1 MGSPQGGEVAM
12 AGAEAPGYTK
22 FSATRYLPRAAI
34 ATVRSQK
41 GTAKNGSESLFT
53 RRRFDKAAA
62 YLAADSAR
70 AGRSLPARSP
80 VRCGTCSVR
89 RQPSTRVPA
98 QQPESQS
105 AEGSTRVEGFLSK
118 GTEANPLSDLHQSA
132 PLEPDTAS
140 WEYVRILLRP
150 PKMSHISRHR

>member
-1 MGSPQGGEVAM
+1 M

-89 RQPSTRVPA
+89 RQPSTRV
-98 QQPESQS
+98 
-105 AEGSTRVEGFLSK
+105 EGFLSK
-118 GTEANPLSDLHQSA
+118 ETEANPLSDLHQSA